1 MMFAFVTP
9 ATSRRP
15 CVRAYSNAKRMIRS
29 DAAALIGFTEM
40 PEPAAICFGCRA
52 FRVSMTCAA
61 ASVPASYSMPA

>member
-1 MMFAFVTP
+1 MMLAFVTP

-40 PEPAAICFGCRA
+40 PEPETICFGCRP
-52 FRVSMTCAA
+52 FSVSMTCSA
-61 ASVPASYSMPA
+61 ASLPASYSIPA

>member
-15 CVRAYSNAKRMIRS
+15 CARAYSNAKRMIRS
-29 DAAALIGFTEM
+29 DAAALMGFTEM

-52 FRVSMTCAA
+52 FRVSIT
-61 ASVPASYSMPA
+61 